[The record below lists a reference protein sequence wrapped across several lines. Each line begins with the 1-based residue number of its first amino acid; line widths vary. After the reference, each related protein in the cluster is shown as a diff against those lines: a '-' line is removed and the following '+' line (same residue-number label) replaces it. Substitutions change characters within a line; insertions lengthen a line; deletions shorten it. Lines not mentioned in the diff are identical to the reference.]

1 MNVIYMPSEQ
11 CPKCPFKTLCTEE
24 TICPILHDNPVS
36 NEHMKREIG
45 LYTRARPIRSM
56 IPSDSYRTLQE
67 M

>member
-36 NEHMKREIG
+36 NEHM
-45 LYTRARPIRSM
+45 PIRSM